1 MEVRANLPNV
11 HARQLVVQQAQSVA
25 LISIIKRRNPI
36 WCKILKL
43 IYFHALLDIF
53 SWIEWTG
60 ALVWLADKIMKN
72 ITMTRLHAPIDVHQF
87 LQRKDFDAWPA
98 IYEAMYCQ
106 ERDIFGQLAI
116 SREWEDQIPECVL
129 VLSRVSTTV
138 TVLVLAWLRSTIRK
152 HSTGET
158 DSKKIWKVL
167 IEMRRLV
174 MWFDVSRRR
183 RKLTLLQ

>member
-72 ITMTRLHAPIDVHQF
+72 ITMTRLHAPILMCTNF
-87 LQRKDFDAWPA
+87 
-98 IYEAMYCQ
+98 
-106 ERDIFGQLAI
+106 
-116 SREWEDQIPECVL
+116 SRGKILTHDLLFTKRC
-129 VLSRVSTTV
+129 TV
-138 TVLVLAWLRSTIRK
+138 KRGTSLGNLRSLESGRIKYRNAFWCCLACPQP
-152 HSTGET
+152 SRCSSLL
-158 DSKKIWKVL
+158 DFVVPFVSILRV
-167 IEMRRLV
+167 RR
-174 MWFDVSRRR
+174 
-183 RKLTLLQ
+183 TLKRFGKCW